1 MKSDRSW
8 IKIILL
14 TAGII
19 EIVLGLIHFAFP
31 YFAYQSKGYSLLSSN
46 EIDFVTLCIFCVGIL
61 LVAFGAF
68 TVFLSSKVETAIKIV
83 FFYTVIKSILWT
95 GRVILGILYP
105 ANISLFFIEQPNI
118 VVFPTLVFE
127 WLLFVFS
134 FFVIRTKLKALSGDD
149 SLADEKNCA
158 AY

>member
-1 MKSDRSW
+1 MESDRSW
-8 IKIILL
+8 VKNILL

-19 EIVLGLIHFAFP
+19 EIVLGLAHFVFP
-31 YFAYQSKGYSLLSSN
+31 YFAYQSKGYSLLNYN

-61 LVAFGAF
+61 LVAFGTC

-83 FFYTVIKSILWT
+83 FFYTIVKSILWT

-105 ANISLFFIEQPNI
+105 ANIPLFFIEQPNI

-134 FFVIRTKLKALSGDD
+134 FFVIKTRLKAVSGND
-149 SLADEKNCA
+149 SLTDEKNCA

>member
-1 MKSDRSW
+1 MESDRSR
-8 IKIILL
+8 IKIVLL

-19 EIVLGLIHFAFP
+19 EIVLGLMHFAFP
-31 YFAYQSKGYSLLSSN
+31 YFAYQSKGYSLLNYN

-61 LVAFGAF
+61 LVAFGTF
-68 TVFLSSKVETAIKIV
+68 TVFLSSKVQTATEIV
-83 FFYTVIKSILWT
+83 YFYTMIKSILWT

-105 ANISLFFIEQPNI
+105 ANISLFFIKQPNI
-118 VVFPTLVFE
+118 VVFPALVFE

-134 FFVIRTKLKALSGDD
+134 LFAIKTRLKAVSGND
-149 SLADEKNCA
+149 SLADEKNCT